1 MASRCSFL
9 SSSLPRLLLLL
20 VAVLGAL
27 LLLHGEGA
35 MASRPLLGL
44 GIAEPPASP
53 GAVAA
58 AGPGAAA
65 QVGEGGR
72 PDRSEAGAEVILAG
86 FAAALVVVIF
96 CYIRVTRVS
105 SSSVGVGE
113 KHESLRGF

>member
-1 MASRCSFL
+1 M

-35 MASRPLLGL
+35 MASRPLLGLGL

-86 FAAALVVVIF
+86 FASALAVVIF

-105 SSSVGVGE
+105 SSGVGVGE
-113 KHESLRGF
+113 KHESLGGF